1 MALRTTR
8 ADLDNAVARL
18 NNVFGR
24 ADFDLYREGGKV
36 RLMKFRS
43 SGVAADSVFPLSS
56 ASILEKRIDALTI
69 GIRLGREYR

>member
-18 NNVFGR
+18 HNAFGR
-24 ADFDLYREGGKV
+24 PEFALYRSAGKDGLV
-36 RLMKFRS
+36 WRS
-43 SGVAADSVFPLSS
+43 GSHIAGETVFPLSS

>member
-24 ADFDLYREGGKV
+24 AIFRIYGEGGKV
-36 RLMKFRS
+36 KLVRCEGR
-43 SGVAADSVFPLSS
+43 GAEDVFPLSS
-56 ASILEKRIDALTI
+56 ISILEKRIDALTT

>member
-24 ADFDLYREGGKV
+24 EVFSLYRACGKV
-36 RLMKFRS
+36 KLVHS
-43 SGVAADSVFPLSS
+43 YGSGARELLPLSS
-56 ASILEKRIDALTI
+56 SSILEKRIDALTI